1 VLTEV
6 FRNLGATAARAR
18 GFGAL
23 RTLVLPHPV
32 ESRPEDEIRDL
43 ARSSLP
49 EILRLLTRS

>member
-43 ARSSLP
+43 ARSSVP